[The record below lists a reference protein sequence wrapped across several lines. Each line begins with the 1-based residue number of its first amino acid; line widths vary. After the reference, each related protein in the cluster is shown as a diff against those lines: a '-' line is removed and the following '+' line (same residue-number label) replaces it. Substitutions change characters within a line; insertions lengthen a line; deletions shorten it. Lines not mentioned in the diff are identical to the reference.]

1 MKILQVG
8 VGAFGKNHLRVW
20 HELRQEVYAADLSRE
35 SLKHC
40 EVYNISSD
48 HVSTDYHDFLD
59 VVDAVDVVTPAD
71 KHYPIVIDALNAGK
85 PVFVEKPLAFNS
97 IECGNLARL
106 SRDKGIIVQIGHL
119 YRYNL
124 VARYIEDKIKK
135 SELGKIRY
143 IDAEFSGFKRARSD
157 VGVLLTDGI
166 HYIDLMNLYFGDYP
180 KFVYAETRDHFGR
193 GLDDLAIL
201 LMYYS
206 SGLGKLEV
214 GNIQPSK
221 NRRFRVI
228 GSEAVI
234 IADNMDGQEV
244 QLRREKHER
253 VNNIWVAVQ
262 GGAELPFLGDPLSG
276 GVGEPLKEEL
286 RSFLNHV
293 RESKQPEMNA
303 EVATNIVKIVETAY
317 ASTKEGR
324 KIEFEPF
331 KL

>member
-20 HELRQEVYAADLSRE
+20 HELRQDVYAADLSRE

-40 EVYNISSD
+40 EIYNISTD
-48 HVSTDYHDFLD
+48 HVSTDYRDFLD
-59 VVDAVDVVTPAD
+59 IVDAVDVVTPAN
-71 KHYPIVIDALNAGK
+71 KHYSVVRDAIHARK

-97 IECGNLARL
+97 TECESLARL
-106 SRDKGIIVQIGHL
+106 SIDKGVIVQVGHL
-119 YRYNL
+119 YRFNL
-124 VARYIEDKIKK
+124 AARYIEDKIRKG
-135 SELGKIRY
+135 ELGEIRY
-143 IDAEFSGFKRARSD
+143 IDAEFSGFKRTRSD

-166 HYIDLMNLYFGDYP
+166 HYIDLMNLYFGKYP

-193 GLDDLAIL
+193 ELDDLAIL
-201 LMYYS
+201 LMDYS

-234 IADNMDGQEV
+234 VADNMDGQEV
-244 QLRREKHER
+244 QLRRERHEKIGN
-253 VNNIWVAVQ
+253 VWTAVQ
-262 GGAELPFLGDPLSG
+262 GGAELPFLGNPLSG
-276 GVGEPLKEEL
+276 STGEPLKEEL
-286 RSFLNHV
+286 YSFLNHI

-303 EVATNIVKIVETAY
+303 EVATNIVKLVETAY
-317 ASTKEGR
+317 ASAKEGR
-324 KIEFEPF
+324 KIEFKPF